1 MYDFWWTEKH
11 NCDLRA
17 LNLNI
22 FPLEMFIMILGACVS
37 RAPDGEDTL
46 YANRFSLD
54 THTYCLLI
62 NILK

>member
-22 FPLEMFIMILGACVS
+22 FPLDMFIMILGACVS

-54 THTYCLLI
+54 THT
-62 NILK
+62 